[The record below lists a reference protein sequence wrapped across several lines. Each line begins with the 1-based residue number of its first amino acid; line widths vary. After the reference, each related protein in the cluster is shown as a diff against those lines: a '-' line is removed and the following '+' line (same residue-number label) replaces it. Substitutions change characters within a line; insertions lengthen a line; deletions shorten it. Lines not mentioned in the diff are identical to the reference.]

1 MKKFFKNFFLLSV
14 TLILL
19 AGCGYRFSPGGE
31 NISPEVRTIFIETL
45 GNNTSEANVEN
56 IFRNALI
63 IRFQTSSR
71 FTLAE
76 SAGQADAR
84 LRGAISTLYTGHLS
98 YSSADIAREDRVTA
112 VLDLVFETRDKKEVI
127 WSNKN
132 FSWYADYL
140 VDQNN
145 PGSSDLNRKAALQKL
160 ATDSADRIFRA
171 IMSGF

>member
-1 MKKFFKNFFLLSV
+1 MKIKFKNILLISLTV
-14 TLILL
+14 LLL
-19 AGCGYRFSPGGE
+19 AGCGYRFGPGGE
-31 NISPEVRTIFIETL
+31 NISPEIRTIFIDPL

-56 IFRNALI
+56 FFRNALI
-63 IRFQTSSR
+63 VRFQTSPR
-71 FTLAE
+71 FKLAE
-76 SAGQADAR
+76 SASQADAR
-84 LRGAISTLYTGHLS
+84 LRGAISTLSTGHLS

-112 VLDLVFETRDKKEVI
+112 VLDLVFETRDKEVI

-132 FSWYADYL
+132 FSWYTDYL

-160 ATDSADRIFRA
+160 AADSADRIFRA